1 MSATHQDY
9 VAGQYAPRAED
20 YVTSLVHSSGDDL
33 DQIEAEVRGQAAAHV
48 LDLGCGGGHVS
59 YRAAP
64 HVASVVA
71 CDLTPAMLDVVAR
84 TAAAR
89 GLNNV
94 TTQQAAAEHL
104 PFANACFDMVLSR
117 FTTHHWQNMEA
128 GLREARRVLKANHRA
143 VFIDVIAPADALL
156 DTHLQTVE
164 LLRDVSHVRDY
175 TMVQWVGALTRAG
188 FVLDGVT
195 TRRLFMDFPVW
206 IARTR
211 TPPEHA
217 AAIRSLQQ
225 GAPAS
230 VKAHFEIADSG
241 GFFID
246 VATMIVRAA

>member
-1 MSATHQDY
+1 MSATQQDY

-33 DQIEAEVRGQAAAHV
+33 DQIEAEVRGHPDAHV

-71 CDLTPAMLDVVAR
+71 CDVTQAMLDVVAR
-84 TAAAR
+84 TAAER
-89 GLNNV
+89 GLDNI
-94 TTQQAAAEHL
+94 TTQQAAAERL
-104 PFANACFDMVLSR
+104 PFADASFDMVLSR

-128 GLREARRVLKANHRA
+128 GLREARRVLKAGHRA
-143 VFIDVIAPADALL
+143 VFIDVIAPADPLL

-175 TMVQWVGALTRAG
+175 AMVQWVGALTRAG

-195 TRRLFMDFPVW
+195 NHRLFMDFPVW
-206 IARTR
+206 VARTR
-211 TPPEHA
+211 TPDAHA

-230 VKAHFEIADSG
+230 VKAYFEIGDDG

>member
-1 MSATHQDY
+1 MSATQQDY

-33 DQIEAEVRGQAAAHV
+33 DQIEAEVRGHPGAHV

-71 CDLTPAMLDVVAR
+71 CDVTRAMLDVVAR
-84 TAAAR
+84 TAAER

-94 TTQQAAAEHL
+94 TTRQAAAEQL
-104 PFANACFDMVLSR
+104 PFADACFDMVLSR

-128 GLREARRVLKANHRA
+128 GLREARRVLKPSHRA

-175 TMVQWVGALTRAG
+175 AMVQWVGALTRAG
-188 FVLDGVT
+188 FQLEGVT
-195 TRRLFMDFPVW
+195 NRRLFMDFPVW

-230 VKAHFEIADSG
+230 VKAHFEIDDSG

-246 VATMIVRAA
+246 VATMIARAA

>member
-1 MSATHQDY
+1 MSATQQDY

-20 YVTSLVHSSGDDL
+20 YVTSLVHRSGDDL
-33 DQIEAEVRGQAAAHV
+33 DQIETEVRGHAHAHV

-71 CDLTPAMLDVVAR
+71 CDVTQAMLDVVAR
-84 TAAAR
+84 TAAER
-89 GLNNV
+89 GLSNI

-104 PFANACFDMVLSR
+104 PFAHASFDLVLSR
-117 FTTHHWQNMEA
+117 FTTHHWHNMEA
-128 GLREARRVLKANHRA
+128 GLREARRVLKTDHRA
-143 VFIDVIAPADALL
+143 AFIDVIAPADPLL

-175 TMVQWVGALTRAG
+175 AMVQWVGALARAG
-188 FVLDGVT
+188 FVLNGVT
-195 TRRLFMDFPVW
+195 NRRLFMDFPVW

-211 TPPEHA
+211 TPPAHA

-225 GAPAS
+225 GAPPS
-230 VKAHFEIADSG
+230 VKTHFEISDSG
-241 GFFID
+241 GFFLD
-246 VATMIVRAA
+246 VATMLARAA

>member
-1 MSATHQDY
+1 MSSTQQEY

-33 DQIEAEVRGQAAAHV
+33 DQLEAEVRGHRDAHV

-71 CDLTPAMLDVVAR
+71 CDVTQAMLDVVAR
-84 TAAAR
+84 TASER
-89 GLNNV
+89 GLANI
-94 TTQQAAAEHL
+94 TTQQAGAERL
-104 PFANACFDMVLSR
+104 PFADARFDMVLSR

-128 GLREARRVLKANHRA
+128 GLREARRVLKSGHRA
-143 VFIDVIAPADALL
+143 VFIDVIAPADPLL

-175 TMVQWVGALTRAG
+175 AMVEWVGALTRAG

-195 TRRLFMDFPVW
+195 NRRLFMDFPVW
-206 IARTR
+206 VARTR
-211 TPPEHA
+211 TPPDHA
-217 AAIRSLQQ
+217 TAIRSLQQ

-230 VKAHFEIADSG
+230 VKAHFAIDDNG
-241 GFFID
+241 GFYID
-246 VATMIVRAA
+246 VATMIARAA

>member
-1 MSATHQDY
+1 MSATQQDY
-9 VAGQYAPRAED
+9 VARQYAPRAED
-20 YVTSLVHSSGDDL
+20 YVTSLVHRSGDDL
-33 DQIEAEVRGQAAAHV
+33 DQIEAEVRGHADAHV
-48 LDLGCGGGHVS
+48 LDLGCGGGHVC

-71 CDLTPAMLDVVAR
+71 CDVTQAMLDVVAR
-84 TAAAR
+84 TAAER

-104 PFANACFDMVLSR
+104 PFADACFDMVLSR

-128 GLREARRVLKANHRA
+128 GLREAHRVLKPNHRA
-143 VFIDVIAPADALL
+143 MFIDVIAPADALL

-164 LLRDVSHVRDY
+164 LLRDLSHVRDY
-175 TMVQWVGALTRAG
+175 AMAQWIGALTRAG

-195 TRRLFMDFPVW
+195 NRRLFMDFPVW

-217 AAIRSLQQ
+217 AAIRSLQRR
-225 GAPAS
+225 APES
-230 VKAHFEIADSG
+230 VKAHFEIGDSG

-246 VATMIVRAA
+246 VATMIARAA